1 MTVTETLLGL
11 EERMWQANR
20 EGDGAFYAELLRDDA
35 LVVSKYGV
43 MTKAQGIPVI
53 QANQNPYIKTV
64 LSDQKV
70 IELDENNALVTYR
83 VDVTALVQGNEVE
96 LPSYATSV
104 YTREGDQWCGVFHQQ
119 TAL

>member
-1 MTVTETLLGL
+1 VTVTETLLEL
-11 EERMWQANR
+11 EERMWRTNR
-20 EGDGAFYAELLRDDA
+20 NGDGAFFAELLREDA

-53 QANQNPYIKTV
+53 Q
-64 LSDQKV
+64 
-70 IELDENNALVTYR
+70 LDENNALVTYR
-83 VDVTALVQGNEVE
+83 VDVTAVVQGKEVE

-104 YTREGDQWCGVFHQQ
+104 YIRELAQWRGVFHQQ

>member
-1 MTVTETLLGL
+1 VTVTETLLEL
-11 EERMWQANR
+11 EERMWRTNR
-20 EGDGAFYAELLRDDA
+20 NGDGAFFAELLREDA

-53 QANQNPYIKTV
+53 Q
-64 LSDQKV
+64 
-70 IELDENNALVTYR
+70 LDENNALVTYR
-83 VDVTALVQGNEVE
+83 VDVTAVVQGKEVE

-104 YTREGDQWCGVFHQQ
+104 YTREGAQWRGVFHQQ

>member
-1 MTVTETLLGL
+1 VTVTETLLEL

-20 EGDGAFYAELLRDDA
+20 NGDGAFFAELLREDA

-53 QANQNPYIKTV
+53 QANQNPYVKTD
-64 LSDQKV
+64 LSEQKV
-70 IELDENNALVTYR
+70 IQLDENNALVTYR
-83 VDVTALVQGNEVE
+83 VDVTAVVQGKEVE

-104 YTREGDQWCGVFHQQ
+104 YIRELAQWRGVFHQQ

>member
-1 MTVTETLLGL
+1 MSVTDDLLAL
-11 EERMWQANR
+11 EDEMWQANR
-20 EGDGAFYAELLRDDA
+20 EGNGSFYADLLRDDA

-53 QANQNPYIKTV
+53 EANHNPYLKTE
-64 LSDQKV
+64 LSGQQV
-70 IELDENNALVTYR
+70 IQLDESNALITYR
-83 VDVTALVQGNEVE
+83 VDVTALVNGNELE

-104 YTREGDQWCGVFHQQ
+104 YTRVDGQWRGVFHQQ